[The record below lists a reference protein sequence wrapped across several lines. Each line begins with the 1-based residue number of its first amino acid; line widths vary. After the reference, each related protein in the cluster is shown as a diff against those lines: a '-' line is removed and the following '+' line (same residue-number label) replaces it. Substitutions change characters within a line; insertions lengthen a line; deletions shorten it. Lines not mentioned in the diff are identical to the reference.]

1 MAHKLTDRRQ
11 AGKTTLQLPPFGFG
25 TAHLGGMYQR
35 VSGELAHATMA
46 AAWDAGV
53 RFYDSAPWYGRGLCE
68 HRAGDFLID
77 MPRHEFIVTTKVGR
91 YFKRPTSPS
100 SFDKTPWGGGLAM
113 EVVWDYGYGGVM
125 RAYEQSLLRLGLDTV
140 DALFIH
146 DPEPGAHGEHH
157 AARMRDMATGGIK
170 ALEELKASGQIK
182 AIGMG
187 MNAAESLVNIAP
199 LVPLDFCIVAMPYTL
214 LDQGSLSTGMQRCIE
229 EGISVVIGA
238 PYASGI
244 LATGPIEGARY
255 AYGFADEATKARAR
269 AIQAV
274 AARHGVS
281 LQAAALQ
288 FPLAHPAVVSVIPGG
303 VKPEEV
309 TANARYVTEV
319 IPVDFWA
326 ELKAEGLIVAD
337 APVPTA

>member
-1 MAHKLTDRRQ
+1 MAHRLSDRRQ
-11 AGKTTLQLPPFGFG
+11 VGRTTLQLPPFGFG
-25 TAHLGGMYQR
+25 TAHLGGMYNR
-35 VSGELAHATMA
+35 VSGEVAHATMA

-53 RFYDSAPWYGRGLCE
+53 RFFDSAPWYGRGLCE

-77 MPRHEFIVTTKVGR
+77 KPREEFILTTKVGR
-91 YFKRPTSPS
+91 YFRRPADPRT
-100 SFDKTPWGGGLAM
+100 FDKSPWGGGLAM
-113 EVVWDYGYGGVM
+113 EVVWDYGYDGIM

-146 DPEPGAHGEHH
+146 DPEAHTTPGGPVLTDLTEKGG
-157 AARMRDMATGGIK
+157 MR
-170 ALEELKASGQIK
+170 ALEELKASGQIR

-187 MNAAESLVNIAP
+187 MNAAESLTEIAP
-199 LVPLDFCIVAMPYTL
+199 MVPLDFCIVAMPYTL
-214 LDQGSLSTGMQRCIE
+214 LEQGTLHTGMQRCID

-244 LATGPIEGARY
+244 LATGPVDGARY
-255 AYGFADEATKARAR
+255 AYGFADEAIKAKTR

-303 VKPEEV
+303 ARPEEV
-309 TANARYVTEV
+309 TANVKYLTEV

-337 APVPTA
+337 APVPTN

>member
-1 MAHKLTDRRQ
+1 MAHRLSDRQQVGR
-11 AGKTTLQLPPFGFG
+11 TTLQLPPFGFG
-25 TAHLGGMYQR
+25 TAHLGGMYHR
-35 VSGELAHATMA
+35 VSGEVAHATMA

-53 RFYDSAPWYGRGLCE
+53 RFFDSAPWYGRGLCE

-77 MPRHEFIVTTKVGR
+77 KPREEFIFTTKVGR
-91 YFKRPTSPS
+91 YFRRPADPRT
-100 SFDKTPWGGGLAM
+100 FDKSPWGGGLAM
-113 EVVWDYGYGGVM
+113 EVVWDYGYDGIM

-146 DPEPGAHGEHH
+146 DPEAHTTPGGPVLTDLTEKGG
-157 AARMRDMATGGIK
+157 MR
-170 ALEELKASGQIK
+170 ALEELKASGQIR

-187 MNAAESLVNIAP
+187 MNAAESLTEIAP
-199 LVPLDFCIVAMPYTL
+199 MVPLDFCIVAMPYTL
-214 LDQGSLSTGMQRCIE
+214 LEQGTLHTGMQRCID

-244 LATGPIEGARY
+244 LATGPVDGARY
-255 AYGFADEATKARAR
+255 AYGFADEAIKAKTR

-303 VKPEEV
+303 ARPEEV
-309 TANARYVTEV
+309 TANVKYLTEV

-337 APVPTA
+337 APVPTN

>member
-1 MAHKLTDRRQ
+1 
-11 AGKTTLQLPPFGFG
+11 
-25 TAHLGGMYQR
+25 
-35 VSGELAHATMA
+35 
-46 AAWDAGV
+46 
-53 RFYDSAPWYGRGLCE
+53 
-68 HRAGDFLID
+68 
-77 MPRHEFIVTTKVGR
+77 
-91 YFKRPTSPS
+91 
-100 SFDKTPWGGGLAM
+100 
-113 EVVWDYGYGGVM
+113 M
-125 RAYEQSLLRLGLDTV
+125 R
-140 DALFIH
+140 
-146 DPEPGAHGEHH
+146 
-157 AARMRDMATGGIK
+157 

-187 MNAAESLVNIAP
+187 MNAAESLTEIAP
-199 LVPLDFCIVAMPYTL
+199 MVPLDFCIVAMPYTL
-214 LDQGSLSTGMQRCIE
+214 LEQGSLHTGMQRCID

-244 LATGPIEGARY
+244 LATGPVDGARY
-255 AYGFADEATKARAR
+255 AYGFADEAIKAKTR

-303 VKPEEV
+303 ARPEEV
-309 TANARYVTEV
+309 TANVKYLTEV

-337 APVPTA
+337 APVPTN

>member
-1 MAHKLTDRRQ
+1 MAHRLSDRQQVGR
-11 AGKTTLQLPPFGFG
+11 TTLQLPPFGFG
-25 TAHLGGMYQR
+25 TAHLGGMYHR
-35 VSGELAHATMA
+35 VSGEVAHATMA

-53 RFYDSAPWYGRGLCE
+53 RFFDSAPWYGRGLCE

-77 MPRHEFIVTTKVGR
+77 KPREEFIFTTKVGR
-91 YFKRPTSPS
+91 YFRRPADPRT
-100 SFDKTPWGGGLAM
+100 FDKSPWGGGLAM
-113 EVVWDYGYGGVM
+113 EVVWDYGYDGIM

-146 DPEPGAHGEHH
+146 DPEAHTTPGGPVLTDLTEKGG
-157 AARMRDMATGGIK
+157 MR
-170 ALEELKASGQIK
+170 ALEELKASGQIR

-187 MNAAESLVNIAP
+187 MNAAESLTEIAP
-199 LVPLDFCIVAMPYTL
+199 MVPLDFCIVAMPYTL
-214 LDQGSLSTGMQRCIE
+214 LEQGSLHTGMQRCID

-244 LATGPIEGARY
+244 LATGPVDGARY
-255 AYGFADEATKARAR
+255 AYGFADEAIKAKTR

-303 VKPEEV
+303 ARPEEV
-309 TANARYVTEV
+309 TANVKYLTEV

-337 APVPTA
+337 APVPTN

>member
-1 MAHKLTDRRQ
+1 MAHRLSDRQQVGR
-11 AGKTTLQLPPFGFG
+11 TTLQLPPFGFG
-25 TAHLGGMYQR
+25 TAHLGGMYNR
-35 VSGELAHATMA
+35 VSGEVAHATMA

-53 RFYDSAPWYGRGLCE
+53 RFFDSAPWYGRGLCE

-77 MPRHEFIVTTKVGR
+77 KPREEFIFTTKVGR
-91 YFKRPTSPS
+91 YFRRPADPRT
-100 SFDKTPWGGGLAM
+100 FDKSPWGGGLAM
-113 EVVWDYGYGGVM
+113 EVVWDYGYDGIM

-146 DPEPGAHGEHH
+146 DPEAHTTPGGPVLTDLTEKGG
-157 AARMRDMATGGIK
+157 MR

-187 MNAAESLVNIAP
+187 MNAAESLTEIAP
-199 LVPLDFCIVAMPYTL
+199 MVPLDFCIVAMPYTL
-214 LDQGSLSTGMQRCIE
+214 LEQGSLHTGMQRCID

-244 LATGPIEGARY
+244 LATGPVDGARY
-255 AYGFADEATKARAR
+255 AYGFADEAIKAKTR

-303 VKPEEV
+303 ARPEEV
-309 TANARYVTEV
+309 TANVKYLTEV

-337 APVPTA
+337 APVPTN

>member
-1 MAHKLTDRRQ
+1 MAHRLSDRRQ
-11 AGKTTLQLPPFGFG
+11 VGRTTLQLPPFGFG
-25 TAHLGGMYQR
+25 TAHLGGMYNR
-35 VSGELAHATMA
+35 VSGEVAHATMA

-53 RFYDSAPWYGRGLCE
+53 RFFDSAPWYGRGLCE

-77 MPRHEFIVTTKVGR
+77 KPREEFIFTTKVGR
-91 YFKRPTSPS
+91 YFRRPADPRT
-100 SFDKTPWGGGLAM
+100 FDKSPWGGGLAM
-113 EVVWDYGYGGVM
+113 EVVWDYGYDGIM

-146 DPEPGAHGEHH
+146 DPEAHTTPGGPVLTDLTQKGG
-157 AARMRDMATGGIK
+157 MR

-187 MNAAESLVNIAP
+187 MNAAESLTEIAP
-199 LVPLDFCIVAMPYTL
+199 MVPLDFCIVAMPYTL
-214 LDQGSLSTGMQRCIE
+214 LEQGSLHTGMQRCID

-244 LATGPIEGARY
+244 LATGPVDGARY
-255 AYGFADEATKARAR
+255 AYGFADEAIKAKTR

-303 VKPEEV
+303 ARPEEV
-309 TANARYVTEV
+309 TANVKYLTEV
-319 IPVDFWA
+319 IPVDFWT

-337 APVPTA
+337 APVPTN